1 MHCSFG
7 YPCGAIS
14 SGFVV
19 QKAHCC
25 YWCVLCRLFFRI
37 PRSDVEEA
45 VVELLQLCQKDPQRH
60 VTQRPQQACVS
71 HSDCS
76 KVLYVGLHFA
86 P

>member
-1 MHCSFG
+1 MPTLRFCFTEASLLLLM
-7 YPCGAIS
+7 CAML
-14 SGFVV
+14 V
-19 QKAHCC
+19 
-25 YWCVLCRLFFRI
+25 RLFFRI

-71 HSDCS
+71 LSDCS
-76 KVLYVGLHFA
+76 KVLYVGLHFV